1 MTKDLMKTQLIG
13 LASHLN
19 KIINRVNGDDFSPSL
34 IDEIKNSLKALD
46 NIRYTSKDANT
57 KHLDKILDDFSVY
70 EVKVYEEVL
79 KEPKKRV

>member
-1 MTKDLMKTQLIG
+1 M
-13 LASHLN
+13 SHL
-19 KIINRVNGDDFSPSL
+19 
-34 IDEIKNSLKALD
+34 

-57 KHLDKILDDFSVY
+57 KLLDKILDDFSVY